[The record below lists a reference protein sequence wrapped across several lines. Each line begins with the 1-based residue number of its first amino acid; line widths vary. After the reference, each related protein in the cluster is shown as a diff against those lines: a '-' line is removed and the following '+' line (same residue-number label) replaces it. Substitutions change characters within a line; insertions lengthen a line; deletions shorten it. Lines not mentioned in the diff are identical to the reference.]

1 MPAANIVNYVE
12 FYLVE
17 FVQYLKTEI
26 GLSTVIKKTRNE
38 YQYEYLRDRS
48 LNLLD
53 FESVRSNIS
62 DNATFYKSKS
72 KATSMQPTYKETI
85 VQTLIKET
93 SEGRFILSNVSNF
106 GLGNLRDISDHVR
119 RASLGGI
126 LSGQELIEIAST
138 IDTFTDLRSSLLE
151 HSEEAMLLAS
161 RAKLMSDLSY
171 LSHSITTTVSPN
183 GLVKDTASPSLGI
196 LRRQVRD
203 SYTRVTTTLQHLIRE
218 SEMEG
223 LIQDDVISVRGD
235 RLVVQVKSNMR
246 SRIPG
251 VVHDASNTG
260 MTLFIEPFSTVN
272 LCNSWRELALE
283 EDREVARILRDLS
296 AQVGSLSTEISDTT
310 DMVSEID
317 FILAKARYS
326 NSLGAPDPILDN
338 IGQHMDQVSDK
349 LSWESE
355 RIAIRL
361 NNAKHPLIG
370 NDMVPL
376 NLEIGPSWHIL
387 VITGPNTGGKT
398 VALKTVGLLSA
409 MQQCGIHIPADSGSS
424 LPIFDAIFADIGDQQ
439 SIETSVSTFSSHIR
453 SLSEMLTHSTEQS
466 LVLLDEIGASTDPD
480 EGAAIA
486 AAVLEDLGE
495 KKIFTVATTHHRS
508 VAATAESNPNMSNA
522 SFHLDPETLK
532 PTYQISI
539 GIPGRSYAMAV
550 ASRLGLPKNI
560 LQRAEKKLSPQ
571 YIQMGEWLSD
581 ISNEREQISKVLLE
595 TNKNLSET
603 KSLRAKLQQEIEY
616 LIERREKII
625 ESVRAKA
632 ESRFSEIQNLLSR
645 AESALSWA
653 RHGDRESSQSVDS
666 EIDRIRNGLEEIDI
680 SKPSSEKKIIDQIS
694 AGDFVH
700 VSGLSL
706 SGKLTRL
713 DPENNSAEIL
723 VGNMRLNVEADKL
736 LKTSVPPEANTDSHN
751 SVLDTQVNRT
761 SPRSLDPIKDVLDV
775 RGLRSDPSLDMLEV
789 FLDSSVK
796 DGLSKV
802 TVIHGKGTGALR
814 NSIRETLMSHPLV
827 SSFGPERDSLG
838 GDGATYVVLN

>member
-1 MPAANIVNYVE
+1 M
-12 FYLVE
+12 
-17 FVQYLKTEI
+17 
-26 GLSTVIKKTRNE
+26 IKRKRTE
-38 YQYEYLRDRS
+38 YQHEYLRDRS
-48 LNLLD
+48 LRLLD

-62 DNATFYKSKS
+62 DSATFYKSKV
-72 KATSMQPTYKETI
+72 KADSMQPAYEETI

-93 SEGRFILSNVSNF
+93 SEGRYILSNVSNY
-106 GLGNLRDISDHVR
+106 GLGNLRNISDHVR
-119 RASLGGI
+119 RADLGGI
-126 LSGQELIEIAST
+126 LSGQELIEIASN
-138 IDTFTDLRSSLLE
+138 IDTFTNLRGSLLE
-151 HSEEAMLLAS
+151 HSDEAMLLAS
-161 RAKLMSDLSY
+161 RARIMSDLSY
-171 LSHSITTTVSPN
+171 LSHSISTTVSPN

-203 SYTRVTTTLQHLIRE
+203 SYTRVTTALQHIIRE

-223 LIQDDVISVRGD
+223 SIQDDVISVRGD

-296 AQVGSLSTEISDTT
+296 AQVGSLSAEISDTT
-310 DMVSEID
+310 DMVADID
-317 FILAKARYS
+317 FILAKSRYS
-326 NSLGAPDPILDN
+326 NSLGAPDPIRDAITQQTDQLSN
-338 IGQHMDQVSDK
+338 MPSGQSRQVEIK
-349 LSWESE
+349 
-355 RIAIRL
+355 L
-361 NNAKHPLIG
+361 NNARHPLIG
-370 NDMVPL
+370 NEMVPL
-376 NLEIGPSWHIL
+376 NLEIGPNWNVL

-409 MQQCGIHIPADSGSS
+409 MQQCGIHIPADLGSS

-453 SLSEMLTHSTEQS
+453 SLSEMLTYSTEKS

-486 AAVLEDLGE
+486 AAVLDDLGE
-495 KKIFTVATTHHRS
+495 KNIFTVATTHHRS
-508 VAATAESNPNMSNA
+508 VAATAESNPNKSNA

-532 PTYQISI
+532 PTYRISI

-550 ASRLGLPKNI
+550 ASRLGLPKRI
-560 LQRAEKKLSPQ
+560 LQSAEKNLSPQ
-571 YIQMGEWLSD
+571 YIQMGKWLSD
-581 ISNEREQISKVLLE
+581 ISNEREQVSKVLSE
-595 TNKNLSET
+595 ANKNLSET
-603 KSLRAKLQQEIEY
+603 RSLRAKLQQEIEY
-616 LIERREKII
+616 LIERRAEII

-632 ESRFSEIQNLLSR
+632 ESNFSTIQNLLSR

-653 RHGDRESSQSVDS
+653 RHGNRESSQSVD
-666 EIDRIRNGLEEIDI
+666 NEIDI
-680 SKPSSEKKIIDQIS
+680 IQGELQEINIPTPRTEEKVIDLLS
-694 AGDFVH
+694 TGDLVH

-706 SGKLTRL
+706 SGTLTKLDSET
-713 DPENNSAEIL
+713 NSAEIL
-723 VGNMRLNVEADKL
+723 VGSMRLNVEADKL
-736 LKTSVPPEANTDSHN
+736 LKTSVSPEPNTDSHY
-751 SVLDTQVNRT
+751 SASDTKVNRT

-775 RGLRSDPSLDMLEV
+775 RGLRSDPALDMLEV
-789 FLDSSVK
+789 FLDSSVR

-814 NSIRETLMSHPLV
+814 NALRENLMNHPLV
-827 SSFGPERDSLG
+827 SSFGSEKDSLG
-838 GDGATYVVLN
+838 GDGATYIILN

>member
-1 MPAANIVNYVE
+1 M
-12 FYLVE
+12 
-17 FVQYLKTEI
+17 
-26 GLSTVIKKTRNE
+26 IKRKRTE
-38 YQYEYLRDRS
+38 YQHEYLRDRS
-48 LNLLD
+48 LRLLD

-62 DNATFYKSKS
+62 DSATFYKSKV
-72 KATSMQPTYKETI
+72 KADSMQPAYEETI

-93 SEGRFILSNVSNF
+93 SEGRYILSNVSNY
-106 GLGNLRDISDHVR
+106 GLGNLRNISDHVR
-119 RASLGGI
+119 RADLGGI
-126 LSGQELIEIAST
+126 LSGQELIEIASN
-138 IDTFTDLRSSLLE
+138 IDTFTNLRGSLLE
-151 HSEEAMLLAS
+151 HSDEAMLLAS
-161 RAKLMSDLSY
+161 RARIMSDLSY
-171 LSHSITTTVSPN
+171 LSHSISTTVSPN

-203 SYTRVTTTLQHLIRE
+203 SYTRVTTALQHIIRE

-223 LIQDDVISVRGD
+223 SIQDDVISVRGD

-296 AQVGSLSTEISDTT
+296 AQVGSLSAEISDTT
-310 DMVSEID
+310 DMVADID
-317 FILAKARYS
+317 FILAKSRYS
-326 NSLGAPDPILDN
+326 NSLGAPDPIRDAITQQTDQLSN
-338 IGQHMDQVSDK
+338 MPSGQSRQVEIK
-349 LSWESE
+349 
-355 RIAIRL
+355 L
-361 NNAKHPLIG
+361 NNARHPLIG
-370 NDMVPL
+370 NEMVPL
-376 NLEIGPSWHIL
+376 NLEIGPNWNVL

-409 MQQCGIHIPADSGSS
+409 MQQCGIHIPADLGSS

-453 SLSEMLTHSTEQS
+453 SLSEMLTYSTEKS

-486 AAVLEDLGE
+486 AAVLDDLGE
-495 KKIFTVATTHHRS
+495 KNIFTVATTHHRS

-532 PTYQISI
+532 PTYRISI

-550 ASRLGLPKNI
+550 ASRLGLPKRI
-560 LQRAEKKLSPQ
+560 LQSAEKNLSPQ
-571 YIQMGEWLSD
+571 YIQMGKWLSD
-581 ISNEREQISKVLLE
+581 ISNEREQVSKVLSE
-595 TNKNLSET
+595 ANKNLSEAR
-603 KSLRAKLQQEIEY
+603 SLRAKLQQEIEY
-616 LIERREKII
+616 LIERRAEII

-632 ESRFSEIQNLLSR
+632 ESNFSTIQNLLSR

-653 RHGDRESSQSVDS
+653 RHGNRESSQSVD
-666 EIDRIRNGLEEIDI
+666 NEIDI
-680 SKPSSEKKIIDQIS
+680 IQGELQEINIPTPRTEEKVIDLLS
-694 AGDFVH
+694 TGDLVH

-706 SGKLTRL
+706 SGTLTKLDSET
-713 DPENNSAEIL
+713 NSAEIL
-723 VGNMRLNVEADKL
+723 VGSMRLNVEADKL
-736 LKTSVPPEANTDSHN
+736 LKTSVSPEPNTDSHY
-751 SVLDTQVNRT
+751 SASDTKVNRT

-775 RGLRSDPSLDMLEV
+775 RGLRSDPALDMLEV
-789 FLDSSVK
+789 FLDSSVR

-814 NSIRETLMSHPLV
+814 NALRENLMNHPLV
-827 SSFGPERDSLG
+827 SSFGSEKDSLG
-838 GDGATYVVLN
+838 GDGATYIILN

>member
-1 MPAANIVNYVE
+1 M
-12 FYLVE
+12 
-17 FVQYLKTEI
+17 
-26 GLSTVIKKTRNE
+26 IKRKRTE
-38 YQYEYLRDRS
+38 YQHEYLRDRS
-48 LNLLD
+48 LRLLD

-62 DNATFYKSKS
+62 DSATFYKSKV
-72 KATSMQPTYKETI
+72 KADSMQPAYEETI

-93 SEGRFILSNVSNF
+93 SEGRYILSNVSNY
-106 GLGNLRDISDHVR
+106 GLGNLRNISDHVR
-119 RASLGGI
+119 RADLGGI
-126 LSGQELIEIAST
+126 LSGQELIEIASN
-138 IDTFTDLRSSLLE
+138 IDTFTNLRGSLLE
-151 HSEEAMLLAS
+151 HSDEAMLLAS
-161 RAKLMSDLSY
+161 RARIMSDLSY
-171 LSHSITTTVSPN
+171 LSHSISTTVSPN

-203 SYTRVTTTLQHLIRE
+203 SYTRVTTALQHIIRE

-223 LIQDDVISVRGD
+223 SIQDDVISVRGD

-296 AQVGSLSTEISDTT
+296 AQVGSLSAEISDTT
-310 DMVSEID
+310 DMVADID
-317 FILAKARYS
+317 FILAKSRYS
-326 NSLGAPDPILDN
+326 NSLGAPDPIRDAITQQTDQLSN
-338 IGQHMDQVSDK
+338 MPSGQSRQVEIK
-349 LSWESE
+349 
-355 RIAIRL
+355 L
-361 NNAKHPLIG
+361 NNARHPLIG
-370 NDMVPL
+370 NEMVPL
-376 NLEIGPSWHIL
+376 NLEIGPNWNVL

-409 MQQCGIHIPADSGSS
+409 MQQCGIHIPADLGSS

-453 SLSEMLTHSTEQS
+453 SLSEMLTYSTEKS

-486 AAVLEDLGE
+486 SAVLDDLGE
-495 KKIFTVATTHHRS
+495 KNIFTVATTHHRS

-532 PTYQISI
+532 PTYRISI

-550 ASRLGLPKNI
+550 ASRLGLPKRI
-560 LQRAEKKLSPQ
+560 LQSAEKNLSPQ
-571 YIQMGEWLSD
+571 YIQMGKWLSD
-581 ISNEREQISKVLLE
+581 ISNEREQVSKVLSE
-595 TNKNLSET
+595 ANKNLSET
-603 KSLRAKLQQEIEY
+603 RSLRAKLQQEIEY
-616 LIERREKII
+616 LIERRAEII

-632 ESRFSEIQNLLSR
+632 ESNFSTIQNLLSR

-653 RHGDRESSQSVDS
+653 RHGNRESSQSVD
-666 EIDRIRNGLEEIDI
+666 NEIDI
-680 SKPSSEKKIIDQIS
+680 IQGELQEINIPTPRTEEKVIDLLS
-694 AGDFVH
+694 TGDLVH

-706 SGKLTRL
+706 SGTLTKLDSET
-713 DPENNSAEIL
+713 NSAEIL
-723 VGNMRLNVEADKL
+723 VGSMRLNVEADKL
-736 LKTSVPPEANTDSHN
+736 LKTSVSPEPNTDSHY
-751 SVLDTQVNRT
+751 SASDTKVNRT

-775 RGLRSDPSLDMLEV
+775 RGLRSDPALDMLEV
-789 FLDSSVK
+789 FLDSSVR

-814 NSIRETLMSHPLV
+814 NALRENLMNHPLV
-827 SSFGPERDSLG
+827 SSFGSEKDSLG
-838 GDGATYVVLN
+838 GDGATYIILN

>member
-1 MPAANIVNYVE
+1 M
-12 FYLVE
+12 
-17 FVQYLKTEI
+17 
-26 GLSTVIKKTRNE
+26 IKRKRTE
-38 YQYEYLRDRS
+38 YQHEYLRDRS
-48 LNLLD
+48 LRLLD

-62 DNATFYKSKS
+62 DSATFYKSKV
-72 KATSMQPTYKETI
+72 KADSMQPAYEETI

-93 SEGRFILSNVSNF
+93 SEGRYILSNVSNY
-106 GLGNLRDISDHVR
+106 GLGNLRNISDHVR
-119 RASLGGI
+119 RADLGGI
-126 LSGQELIEIAST
+126 LSGQELIEIASN
-138 IDTFTDLRSSLLE
+138 IDTFTNLRGSLLE
-151 HSEEAMLLAS
+151 HSDEAMLLAS
-161 RAKLMSDLSY
+161 RARIMSDLSY
-171 LSHSITTTVSPN
+171 LSHSISTTVSPN
-183 GLVKDTASPSLGI
+183 GLVKDTASPTQGI

-203 SYTRVTTTLQHLIRE
+203 SYTRVTTALQHIIRE

-223 LIQDDVISVRGD
+223 SIQDDVISVRGD

-296 AQVGSLSTEISDTT
+296 AQVGSLSAEISDTT
-310 DMVSEID
+310 DMVADID
-317 FILAKARYS
+317 FILAKSRYS
-326 NSLGAPDPILDN
+326 NSLGAPDPIRDAITQQTDQLSN
-338 IGQHMDQVSDK
+338 MPSGQSRQVEIK
-349 LSWESE
+349 
-355 RIAIRL
+355 L
-361 NNAKHPLIG
+361 NNARHPLIG
-370 NDMVPL
+370 NEMVPL
-376 NLEIGPSWHIL
+376 NLEIGPNWNVL

-409 MQQCGIHIPADSGSS
+409 MQQCGIHIPADLGSS

-453 SLSEMLTHSTEQS
+453 SLSEMLTYSTEKS

-486 AAVLEDLGE
+486 AAVLDDLGE
-495 KKIFTVATTHHRS
+495 KNIFTVATTHHRS

-532 PTYQISI
+532 PTYRISI

-550 ASRLGLPKNI
+550 ASRLGLPKRI
-560 LQRAEKKLSPQ
+560 LQSAEKNLSPQ
-571 YIQMGEWLSD
+571 YIQMGKWLSD
-581 ISNEREQISKVLLE
+581 ISNEREQVSKVLSE
-595 TNKNLSET
+595 ANKNLSET
-603 KSLRAKLQQEIEY
+603 RSLRAKLQQEIEY
-616 LIERREKII
+616 LIERRAEII

-632 ESRFSEIQNLLSR
+632 ESNFSTIQNLLSR

-653 RHGDRESSQSVDS
+653 RHGNRESSQSVD
-666 EIDRIRNGLEEIDI
+666 NEIDI
-680 SKPSSEKKIIDQIS
+680 IQGELQEINIPTPRTEEKVIDLLS
-694 AGDFVH
+694 TGDLVH

-706 SGKLTRL
+706 SGTLTKLDSET
-713 DPENNSAEIL
+713 NSAEIL
-723 VGNMRLNVEADKL
+723 VGSMRLNVEADKL
-736 LKTSVPPEANTDSHN
+736 LKTSVSPEPNTDSHY
-751 SVLDTQVNRT
+751 SASDTKVNRT

-775 RGLRSDPSLDMLEV
+775 RGLRSDPALDMLEV
-789 FLDSSVK
+789 FLDSSVR

-814 NSIRETLMSHPLV
+814 NALRENLMNHPLV
-827 SSFGPERDSLG
+827 SSFGSEKDSLG
-838 GDGATYVVLN
+838 GDGATYIILN

>member
-1 MPAANIVNYVE
+1 M
-12 FYLVE
+12 
-17 FVQYLKTEI
+17 
-26 GLSTVIKKTRNE
+26 IKRKRTE
-38 YQYEYLRDRS
+38 YQHEYLRDRS
-48 LNLLD
+48 LRLLD

-62 DNATFYKSKS
+62 DSATFYKSKV
-72 KATSMQPTYKETI
+72 KADSMQPAYEETI

-93 SEGRFILSNVSNF
+93 SEGRYILSNVSNY
-106 GLGNLRDISDHVR
+106 GLGNLRNISDHVR
-119 RASLGGI
+119 RADLGGI
-126 LSGQELIEIAST
+126 LSGQELIEIASN
-138 IDTFTDLRSSLLE
+138 IDTFTNLRGSLLE
-151 HSEEAMLLAS
+151 HSDEAMLLAS
-161 RAKLMSDLSY
+161 RARIMSDLSY

-203 SYTRVTTTLQHLIRE
+203 SYTRVTTALQHIIRE

-223 LIQDDVISVRGD
+223 SIQDDVISVRGD

-296 AQVGSLSTEISDTT
+296 AQVGSLSAEISDTT
-310 DMVSEID
+310 DMVADID
-317 FILAKARYS
+317 FILAKSRYS
-326 NSLGAPDPILDN
+326 NSLGAPDPIRDAITQQTDQLSN
-338 IGQHMDQVSDK
+338 MPLGQSRQVEIK
-349 LSWESE
+349 
-355 RIAIRL
+355 L
-361 NNAKHPLIG
+361 NNARHPLIG
-370 NDMVPL
+370 NEMVPL
-376 NLEIGPSWHIL
+376 NLEIGPNWNVL

-409 MQQCGIHIPADSGSS
+409 MQQCGIHIQADLGSS

-453 SLSEMLTHSTEQS
+453 SLSEMLTYSTEKS

-486 AAVLEDLGE
+486 AAVLDDLGE
-495 KKIFTVATTHHRS
+495 KNIFTVATTHHRS

-532 PTYQISI
+532 PTYRISI

-550 ASRLGLPKNI
+550 ASRLGLPKRI
-560 LQRAEKKLSPQ
+560 LQSAEKNLSPQ
-571 YIQMGEWLSD
+571 YIQMGKWLSD
-581 ISNEREQISKVLLE
+581 ISNEREQVSKVLSE
-595 TNKNLSET
+595 ANKNLSET
-603 KSLRAKLQQEIEY
+603 RSLRAKLQQEIEY
-616 LIERREKII
+616 LIERRAEII

-632 ESRFSEIQNLLSR
+632 ESNFSTIQNLLSR

-653 RHGDRESSQSVDS
+653 RHGNRESSQSVD
-666 EIDRIRNGLEEIDI
+666 NEIDI
-680 SKPSSEKKIIDQIS
+680 IQGELQEINIPTPRTEEKVIDLLS
-694 AGDFVH
+694 TGDLVH

-706 SGKLTRL
+706 SGTLTKLDSET
-713 DPENNSAEIL
+713 NSAEIL
-723 VGNMRLNVEADKL
+723 VGSMRLNVEADKL
-736 LKTSVPPEANTDSHN
+736 LKTSVSPEPNTDSHY
-751 SVLDTQVNRT
+751 SASDTKVNRT

-775 RGLRSDPSLDMLEV
+775 RGLRSDPALDMLEV
-789 FLDSSVK
+789 FLDSSVR

-814 NSIRETLMSHPLV
+814 NALRENLMNHPLV
-827 SSFGPERDSLG
+827 SSFGSEKDSLG
-838 GDGATYVVLN
+838 GDGATYIILN

>member
-1 MPAANIVNYVE
+1 M
-12 FYLVE
+12 
-17 FVQYLKTEI
+17 
-26 GLSTVIKKTRNE
+26 IKRKRTE
-38 YQYEYLRDRS
+38 YQHEYLRDRS
-48 LNLLD
+48 LRLLD

-62 DNATFYKSKS
+62 DSATFYKSKV
-72 KATSMQPTYKETI
+72 KADSMQPAYEETI

-93 SEGRFILSNVSNF
+93 SEGRYILSNVSNY
-106 GLGNLRDISDHVR
+106 GLGNLRNISDHVR
-119 RASLGGI
+119 RADLGGI
-126 LSGQELIEIAST
+126 LSGQELIEIASN
-138 IDTFTDLRSSLLE
+138 IDTFTNLRGSLLE
-151 HSEEAMLLAS
+151 HSDEAMLLAS
-161 RAKLMSDLSY
+161 RARIMSDLSY
-171 LSHSITTTVSPN
+171 LSHSINTTVSPN

-203 SYTRVTTTLQHLIRE
+203 SYTRVTTALQHIIRE

-223 LIQDDVISVRGD
+223 SIQDDVISVRGD

-296 AQVGSLSTEISDTT
+296 AQVGSLSAEISDTT
-310 DMVSEID
+310 DMVADID
-317 FILAKARYS
+317 FILAKSRYS
-326 NSLGAPDPILDN
+326 NSLGAPDPIRDAITQQTDQLSN
-338 IGQHMDQVSDK
+338 MPSGQSRQVEIK
-349 LSWESE
+349 
-355 RIAIRL
+355 L
-361 NNAKHPLIG
+361 NNARHPLIG
-370 NDMVPL
+370 NEMVPL
-376 NLEIGPSWHIL
+376 NLEIGPNWNVL

-409 MQQCGIHIPADSGSS
+409 MQQCGIHIPADLGSS

-453 SLSEMLTHSTEQS
+453 SLSEMLTYSTEKS

-486 AAVLEDLGE
+486 AAVLDDLGE
-495 KKIFTVATTHHRS
+495 KNIFTVATTHHRS

-532 PTYQISI
+532 PTYRISI

-550 ASRLGLPKNI
+550 ASRLGLPKRI
-560 LQRAEKKLSPQ
+560 LQSAEKNLSPQ
-571 YIQMGEWLSD
+571 YIQMGKWLSD
-581 ISNEREQISKVLLE
+581 ISNEREQVSKVLSE
-595 TNKNLSET
+595 ANKNLSEAR
-603 KSLRAKLQQEIEY
+603 SLRAKLQQEIEY
-616 LIERREKII
+616 LIERRAEII

-632 ESRFSEIQNLLSR
+632 ESNFSTIQNLLSR

-653 RHGDRESSQSVDS
+653 RHGNRESSQSVD
-666 EIDRIRNGLEEIDI
+666 NEIDI
-680 SKPSSEKKIIDQIS
+680 IQGELQEINIPTPRTEEKVIDLLS
-694 AGDFVH
+694 TGDLVH

-706 SGKLTRL
+706 SGTLTKLDSET
-713 DPENNSAEIL
+713 NSAEIL
-723 VGNMRLNVEADKL
+723 VGSMRLNVEADKL
-736 LKTSVPPEANTDSHN
+736 LKTSVSPEPNTDSHY
-751 SVLDTQVNRT
+751 SASDTKVNRT

-775 RGLRSDPSLDMLEV
+775 RGLRSDPALDMLEV
-789 FLDSSVK
+789 FLDSSVR

-814 NSIRETLMSHPLV
+814 NALRENLMNHPLV
-827 SSFGPERDSLG
+827 SSFGSEKDSLG
-838 GDGATYVVLN
+838 GDGATYIILN

>member
-1 MPAANIVNYVE
+1 M
-12 FYLVE
+12 
-17 FVQYLKTEI
+17 
-26 GLSTVIKKTRNE
+26 IKRKRTE
-38 YQYEYLRDRS
+38 YQHEYLRDRS
-48 LNLLD
+48 LRLLD

-62 DNATFYKSKS
+62 DSATFYKSKV
-72 KATSMQPTYKETI
+72 KADSMQPAYEETI

-93 SEGRFILSNVSNF
+93 SEGRYILSNVSNY
-106 GLGNLRDISDHVR
+106 GLGNLRNISDHVR
-119 RASLGGI
+119 RADLGGI
-126 LSGQELIEIAST
+126 LSGQELIEIASN
-138 IDTFTDLRSSLLE
+138 IDTFTNLRGSLLE
-151 HSEEAMLLAS
+151 HSDEAMLLAS
-161 RAKLMSDLSY
+161 RARIMSDLSY
-171 LSHSITTTVSPN
+171 LSHSISTTVSPN

-203 SYTRVTTTLQHLIRE
+203 SYTRVTTALQHIIRE

-223 LIQDDVISVRGD
+223 SIQDDVISVRGD

-296 AQVGSLSTEISDTT
+296 AQVGSLSAEISDTT
-310 DMVSEID
+310 DMVADID
-317 FILAKARYS
+317 FILAKSRYS
-326 NSLGAPDPILDN
+326 NSLGAPDPIRDA
-338 IGQHMDQVSDK
+338 ITQRTDQVSNMP
-349 LSWESE
+349 SE
-355 RIAIRL
+355 QSRQVEIKL
-361 NNAKHPLIG
+361 NNARHPLIG
-370 NDMVPL
+370 NEMVPL
-376 NLEIGPSWHIL
+376 NLEIGPNWNVL

-409 MQQCGIHIPADSGSS
+409 MQQCGIHIPADLGSS

-453 SLSEMLTHSTEQS
+453 SLSEMLTYSTEKS

-486 AAVLEDLGE
+486 AAVLDDLGE
-495 KKIFTVATTHHRS
+495 KNIFTVATTHHRS

-532 PTYQISI
+532 PTYRISI

-550 ASRLGLPKNI
+550 ASRLGLPKRI
-560 LQRAEKKLSPQ
+560 LQSAEKNLSPQ
-571 YIQMGEWLSD
+571 YIQMGKWLSD
-581 ISNEREQISKVLLE
+581 ISNEREQVSKVLSE
-595 TNKNLSET
+595 ANKNLSDAR
-603 KSLRAKLQQEIEY
+603 SLRAKLQQEIEY
-616 LIERREKII
+616 LIERRAEII

-632 ESRFSEIQNLLSR
+632 ESNFSTIQNLLSR

-653 RHGDRESSQSVDS
+653 RHGNRESSQSVD
-666 EIDRIRNGLEEIDI
+666 NEIDI
-680 SKPSSEKKIIDQIS
+680 IQGELQEINIPTPRTEEKVIDLLS
-694 AGDFVH
+694 TGDLVH

-706 SGKLTRL
+706 SGTLTKL
-713 DPENNSAEIL
+713 DSESNSAEIL
-723 VGNMRLNVEADKL
+723 VGSMRLNVEADKL
-736 LKTSVPPEANTDSHN
+736 LKTSVSPEPNTDSHY
-751 SVLDTQVNRT
+751 SASDTKVNRT

-775 RGLRSDPSLDMLEV
+775 RGLRSDPALDMLEV
-789 FLDSSVK
+789 FLDSSVR

-814 NSIRETLMSHPLV
+814 NALRENLMNHPLV
-827 SSFGPERDSLG
+827 SSFGSEKDSLG
-838 GDGATYVVLN
+838 GDGATYIILN

>member
-1 MPAANIVNYVE
+1 M
-12 FYLVE
+12 
-17 FVQYLKTEI
+17 
-26 GLSTVIKKTRNE
+26 IKRKRTE
-38 YQYEYLRDRS
+38 YQHEYLRDRS
-48 LNLLD
+48 LRLLD

-62 DNATFYKSKS
+62 DSATFYKSKV
-72 KATSMQPTYKETI
+72 KADSMQPAYEETI

-93 SEGRFILSNVSNF
+93 SEGRYILSNVSNY
-106 GLGNLRDISDHVR
+106 GLGNLRNISDHVR
-119 RASLGGI
+119 RADLGGI
-126 LSGQELIEIAST
+126 LSGQELIEIASN
-138 IDTFTDLRSSLLE
+138 IDTFTNLRGSLLE
-151 HSEEAMLLAS
+151 HSNEAMLLAS
-161 RAKLMSDLSY
+161 RARIMSDLSY
-171 LSHSITTTVSPN
+171 LSHSISTTVSPN

-203 SYTRVTTTLQHLIRE
+203 SYTRVTTALQHIIRE

-223 LIQDDVISVRGD
+223 SIQDDVISVRGD

-296 AQVGSLSTEISDTT
+296 AQVGSLSAEISDTT
-310 DMVSEID
+310 DMVADID
-317 FILAKARYS
+317 FILAKSRYS
-326 NSLGAPDPILDN
+326 NSLGAPDPIRDAITQQTDQLSN
-338 IGQHMDQVSDK
+338 MPSGQSRQVEIK
-349 LSWESE
+349 
-355 RIAIRL
+355 L
-361 NNAKHPLIG
+361 NNARHPLIG
-370 NDMVPL
+370 NEMVPL
-376 NLEIGPSWHIL
+376 NLEIGPNWNVL

-409 MQQCGIHIPADSGSS
+409 MQQCGIHIPADLGSS

-453 SLSEMLTHSTEQS
+453 SLSEMLTYSTEKS

-486 AAVLEDLGE
+486 AAVLDDLGE
-495 KKIFTVATTHHRS
+495 KNIFTVATTHHRS

-532 PTYQISI
+532 PTYRISI

-550 ASRLGLPKNI
+550 ASRLGLPKRI
-560 LQRAEKKLSPQ
+560 LQSAEKNLSPQ
-571 YIQMGEWLSD
+571 YIQMGKWLSD
-581 ISNEREQISKVLLE
+581 ISNEREQVSKVLSE
-595 TNKNLSET
+595 ANKNLSEAR
-603 KSLRAKLQQEIEY
+603 SLRAKLQQEIEY
-616 LIERREKII
+616 LIERRAEII

-632 ESRFSEIQNLLSR
+632 ESNFSTIQNLLSR

-653 RHGDRESSQSVDS
+653 RHGNRESSQSVD
-666 EIDRIRNGLEEIDI
+666 NEIDI
-680 SKPSSEKKIIDQIS
+680 IQGELQEINIPTPRTEEKVIDLLS
-694 AGDFVH
+694 TGDLVH

-706 SGKLTRL
+706 SGTLTKLDSET
-713 DPENNSAEIL
+713 NSAEIL
-723 VGNMRLNVEADKL
+723 VGSMRLNVEADKL
-736 LKTSVPPEANTDSHN
+736 LKTSVSPEPNTDSHY
-751 SVLDTQVNRT
+751 SASDTKVNRT

-775 RGLRSDPSLDMLEV
+775 RGLRSDPALDMLEV
-789 FLDSSVK
+789 FLDSSVR

-814 NSIRETLMSHPLV
+814 NALRENLMNHPLV
-827 SSFGPERDSLG
+827 SSFGSEKDSLG
-838 GDGATYVVLN
+838 GDGATYIILN

>member
-1 MPAANIVNYVE
+1 M
-12 FYLVE
+12 
-17 FVQYLKTEI
+17 
-26 GLSTVIKKTRNE
+26 IKRKRTE
-38 YQYEYLRDRS
+38 YQHEYLRDRS
-48 LNLLD
+48 LRLLD

-62 DNATFYKSKS
+62 DSATFYKSKV
-72 KATSMQPTYKETI
+72 KADSMQPAYEETI

-93 SEGRFILSNVSNF
+93 SEGRYILSNVSNY
-106 GLGNLRDISDHVR
+106 GLGNLRNISDHVR
-119 RASLGGI
+119 RADLGGI
-126 LSGQELIEIAST
+126 LSGQELIEIASN
-138 IDTFTDLRSSLLE
+138 IDTFTNLRGSLLE
-151 HSEEAMLLAS
+151 HSDEAMLLAS
-161 RAKLMSDLSY
+161 RARIMSDLSY
-171 LSHSITTTVSPN
+171 LSHSISTTVSPN

-203 SYTRVTTTLQHLIRE
+203 SYTRVTTALQHIIRE

-223 LIQDDVISVRGD
+223 SIQDDVISVRGD

-296 AQVGSLSTEISDTT
+296 AQVGSLSAEISDTT
-310 DMVSEID
+310 DMVADID
-317 FILAKARYS
+317 FILAKSRYS
-326 NSLGAPDPILDN
+326 NSLGAPDPIRDAITQQTDQLSN
-338 IGQHMDQVSDK
+338 MPSGQSRQVEIK
-349 LSWESE
+349 
-355 RIAIRL
+355 L
-361 NNAKHPLIG
+361 NNARHPLIG
-370 NDMVPL
+370 NEMVPL
-376 NLEIGPSWHIL
+376 NLEIGPNWNVL

-409 MQQCGIHIPADSGSS
+409 MQQCGIHIPADLGSS

-453 SLSEMLTHSTEQS
+453 SLSEMLTYSTEKS

-486 AAVLEDLGE
+486 AAVLDDLGE
-495 KKIFTVATTHHRS
+495 KNIFTVATTHHRS

-532 PTYQISI
+532 PTYRISI

-550 ASRLGLPKNI
+550 ASRLGLPKRI
-560 LQRAEKKLSPQ
+560 LQSAEKNLSPQ
-571 YIQMGEWLSD
+571 YIQMGKWLSD
-581 ISNEREQISKVLLE
+581 ISNEREQVSKVLSE
-595 TNKNLSET
+595 ANKNLSEAR
-603 KSLRAKLQQEIEY
+603 SLRAKLQQEIEY
-616 LIERREKII
+616 LIERRAEII

-632 ESRFSEIQNLLSR
+632 ESNFSTIQNLLSR

-653 RHGDRESSQSVDS
+653 RHGNSESSQSVD
-666 EIDRIRNGLEEIDI
+666 NEIDI
-680 SKPSSEKKIIDQIS
+680 IQGELQEINIPTPRTEEKVIDLLS
-694 AGDFVH
+694 TGDLVH

-706 SGKLTRL
+706 SGTLTKLDSET
-713 DPENNSAEIL
+713 NSAEIL
-723 VGNMRLNVEADKL
+723 VGSMRLNVEADKL
-736 LKTSVPPEANTDSHN
+736 LKTSVSPEPNTDSHY
-751 SVLDTQVNRT
+751 SASDTKVNRT

-775 RGLRSDPSLDMLEV
+775 RGLRSDPALDMLEV
-789 FLDSSVK
+789 FLDSSVR

-814 NSIRETLMSHPLV
+814 NALRENLMNHPLV
-827 SSFGPERDSLG
+827 SSFGSEKDSLG
-838 GDGATYVVLN
+838 GDGATYIILN

>member
-1 MPAANIVNYVE
+1 M
-12 FYLVE
+12 
-17 FVQYLKTEI
+17 
-26 GLSTVIKKTRNE
+26 IKRKRTE
-38 YQYEYLRDRS
+38 YQHEYLRDRS
-48 LNLLD
+48 LRLLD

-62 DNATFYKSKS
+62 DSATFYKSKV
-72 KATSMQPTYKETI
+72 KADSMQPAYEETI

-93 SEGRFILSNVSNF
+93 SEGRYILSNVSNY
-106 GLGNLRDISDHVR
+106 GLGNLRNISDHVR
-119 RASLGGI
+119 RADLGGI
-126 LSGQELIEIAST
+126 LSGQELIEIASN
-138 IDTFTDLRSSLLE
+138 IDTFTNLRGSLLE
-151 HSEEAMLLAS
+151 HSDEAMLLAS
-161 RAKLMSDLSY
+161 RARIMSDLSY
-171 LSHSITTTVSPN
+171 LSHSISTTVSPN

-203 SYTRVTTTLQHLIRE
+203 SYTRVTTALQHIIRE

-223 LIQDDVISVRGD
+223 SIQDDVISVRGD

-296 AQVGSLSTEISDTT
+296 AQVGSLSAEISDTT
-310 DMVSEID
+310 DMVADID
-317 FILAKARYS
+317 FILAKSRYS
-326 NSLGAPDPILDN
+326 NSLGAPDPIRDAITQQTDQLSN
-338 IGQHMDQVSDK
+338 MPSGQSRQVEIK
-349 LSWESE
+349 
-355 RIAIRL
+355 L
-361 NNAKHPLIG
+361 NNARHPLIG
-370 NDMVPL
+370 NEMVPL
-376 NLEIGPSWHIL
+376 NLEIGPNWNVL

-409 MQQCGIHIPADSGSS
+409 MQQCGIHIPADLGSS

-453 SLSEMLTHSTEQS
+453 SLSEMLTYSTEKS

-486 AAVLEDLGE
+486 AAVLDDLGE
-495 KKIFTVATTHHRS
+495 KNIFTVATTHHRS

-532 PTYQISI
+532 PTYRISI

-550 ASRLGLPKNI
+550 ASRLGLPKRI
-560 LQRAEKKLSPQ
+560 LQSAEKNLSPQ
-571 YIQMGEWLSD
+571 YIQMGKWLSD
-581 ISNEREQISKVLLE
+581 ISNEREQVSKVLSE
-595 TNKNLSET
+595 ANKNLSQAR
-603 KSLRAKLQQEIEY
+603 SLRAKLQQEIEY
-616 LIERREKII
+616 LIERRAEII

-632 ESRFSEIQNLLSR
+632 ESNFSTIQNLLSR

-653 RHGDRESSQSVDS
+653 RHGNRESSQSVD
-666 EIDRIRNGLEEIDI
+666 NEIDI
-680 SKPSSEKKIIDQIS
+680 IQGELQEINIPTPRTEEKVIDLLS
-694 AGDFVH
+694 TGDLVH

-706 SGKLTRL
+706 SGTLTKLDSET
-713 DPENNSAEIL
+713 NSAEIL
-723 VGNMRLNVEADKL
+723 VGSMRLNVEADKL
-736 LKTSVPPEANTDSHN
+736 LKTSVSPEPNTDSHY
-751 SVLDTQVNRT
+751 SASDTKVNRT

-775 RGLRSDPSLDMLEV
+775 RGLRSDPALDMLEV
-789 FLDSSVK
+789 FLDSSVR

-814 NSIRETLMSHPLV
+814 NALRENLMNHPLV
-827 SSFGPERDSLG
+827 SSFGSEKDSLG
-838 GDGATYVVLN
+838 GDGATYIILN

>member
-1 MPAANIVNYVE
+1 M
-12 FYLVE
+12 
-17 FVQYLKTEI
+17 
-26 GLSTVIKKTRNE
+26 IKRKRTE
-38 YQYEYLRDRS
+38 YQHEYLRDRS
-48 LNLLD
+48 LRLLD

-62 DNATFYKSKS
+62 DSATFYKSKV
-72 KATSMQPTYKETI
+72 KADSMQPAYEETI

-93 SEGRFILSNVSNF
+93 SEGRYILSNVSNY
-106 GLGNLRDISDHVR
+106 GLGNLRNISDHVR
-119 RASLGGI
+119 RADLGGI
-126 LSGQELIEIAST
+126 LSGQELIEIASN
-138 IDTFTDLRSSLLE
+138 IDTFTNLRGSLLE
-151 HSEEAMLLAS
+151 HSDEAMLLAS
-161 RAKLMSDLSY
+161 RARIMSDLSY
-171 LSHSITTTVSPN
+171 LSHSISTTVSPN

-203 SYTRVTTTLQHLIRE
+203 SYTRVTTALQHIIRE

-223 LIQDDVISVRGD
+223 SIQDDVISVRGD

-296 AQVGSLSTEISDTT
+296 AQVGSLSAEISDTT
-310 DMVSEID
+310 DMVADID
-317 FILAKARYS
+317 FILAKSRYS
-326 NSLGAPDPILDN
+326 NSLGAPDPIRDAITQQTDQLSN
-338 IGQHMDQVSDK
+338 MPSGQSRQVEIK
-349 LSWESE
+349 
-355 RIAIRL
+355 L
-361 NNAKHPLIG
+361 NNARHPLIG
-370 NDMVPL
+370 NEMVPL
-376 NLEIGPSWHIL
+376 NLEIGPNWNVL

-409 MQQCGIHIPADSGSS
+409 MQQCGIHIPADLGSS

-453 SLSEMLTHSTEQS
+453 SLSEMLTYSTEKS

-486 AAVLEDLGE
+486 AAVLDDLGE
-495 KKIFTVATTHHRS
+495 KNIFTVATTHHRS

-532 PTYQISI
+532 PTYRISI

-550 ASRLGLPKNI
+550 ASRLGLPKRI
-560 LQRAEKKLSPQ
+560 LQRAEKNLSPQ
-571 YIQMGEWLSD
+571 YIQMGKWLSD
-581 ISNEREQISKVLLE
+581 ISNEREQVSKVLSE
-595 TNKNLSET
+595 ANKNLSET
-603 KSLRAKLQQEIEY
+603 RSLRAKLQQEIEY
-616 LIERREKII
+616 LIERRAEII

-632 ESRFSEIQNLLSR
+632 ESNFSTIQNLLSR

-653 RHGDRESSQSVDS
+653 RHGNRESSQSVD
-666 EIDRIRNGLEEIDI
+666 NEIDI
-680 SKPSSEKKIIDQIS
+680 IQGELQEINIPTPRTEEKVIDLLS
-694 AGDFVH
+694 TGDLVH

-706 SGKLTRL
+706 SGTLTKLDSET
-713 DPENNSAEIL
+713 NSAEIL
-723 VGNMRLNVEADKL
+723 VGSMRLNVEADKL
-736 LKTSVPPEANTDSHN
+736 LKTSVSPEPNTDSHY
-751 SVLDTQVNRT
+751 SASDTKVNRT

-775 RGLRSDPSLDMLEV
+775 RGLRSDPALDMLEV
-789 FLDSSVK
+789 FLDSSVR

-814 NSIRETLMSHPLV
+814 NALRENLMNHPLV
-827 SSFGPERDSLG
+827 SSFGSEKDSLG
-838 GDGATYVVLN
+838 GDGATYIILN